1 MTRLEKIE
9 KEVASLRDD
18 EYRQFRSWFVERDWA
33 EWGSQIEADSD
44 AGKLD
49 FLLAEA
55 REQKQKGT
63 LREL

>member
-9 KEVASLRDD
+9 KEVASLRPD

-33 EWGSQIEADSD
+33 EWDSQLEADSD